1 VAFLRFTRDRRG
13 YENTFLLHVA
23 HPGERPRVLYWY
35 RTAPGVRV
43 GRPALDEDA
52 IRTIE
57 EQHPEIDFDWPHI
70 LEVGAITQPEVE
82 ERPIVRPRRRPVRD
96 QGSGIRDQEGS
107 GVRDQEGSGVRDQG
121 SGIRDQEGSGIRD
134 QEGSG
139 SRDQVQGPRIGD
151 QEQEA
156 LEPGEDT
163 DDVGEMEVAEPT
175 VEQPR
180 AHDLLE
186 ALVGRE
192 IATRLR
198 ARYAEIIGRIHRLP
212 ADVAERTAWEA
223 RAESLNPDNW
233 VTPDEVLSGVQRA
246 DELFDQLRRDLL
258 AH

>member
-82 ERPIVRPRRRPVRD
+82 ERPIVRPRRRLARDQVSGVRDQVEGAGIRDQEGAGIRD
-96 QGSGIRDQEGS
+96 QGSGI
-107 GVRDQEGSGVRDQG
+107 
-121 SGIRDQEGSGIRD
+121 
-134 QEGSG
+134 
-139 SRDQVQGPRIGD
+139 RDQVQGPRIGD

-163 DDVGEMEVAEPT
+163 DDVGEMEIAEPT

-186 ALVGRE
+186 ELVGRE

-233 VTPDEVLSGVQRA
+233 VTPDEVLSGVQHA